1 MRHVVKDIEEDF
13 IRKDLASLTA
23 HHLALRARWITLGY
37 KLPELVVL
45 IALWF
50 LKVMLKR
57 LRFYFASRKA
67 VHMSVNQH
75 EVLLHQ

>member
-1 MRHVVKDIEEDF
+1 MRHVVKDVEEDF

-23 HHLALRARWITLGY
+23 HHLALRARWIALGY

-45 IALWF
+45 VALWF

-57 LRFYFASRKA
+57 LRFHFASRKA
-67 VHMSVNQH
+67 VHVRVDQR